1 VTARLRFGE
10 LGLLLPAIAVA
21 LAGAAILLLQRGR
34 EVTTLALAP
43 ALAAIGLFIGAHVW
57 LTIRRPG
64 VDQTLLPLAAV
75 LTALGL
81 TLVTRLEPQMGP
93 RQLVWLA
100 VALAG
105 WAVVIGFPRPVRWLA
120 GYRYTSAIL
129 GILLLLSTML
139 FGVDP
144 NGSGVRIWLGFG
156 GYYFQPS
163 ELLKIFL
170 IVFLAAYLEETR
182 DLIAAPGAAR
192 TVWRG
197 ASIAYLLPIAIMCG
211 VSVALQLVQRDLG
224 PALLFFAI
232 TLAMLYVAT
241 GRASYVLIGAAAFVA
256 SAFVGY
262 RLVSVARLRV
272 DVWLDPWS
280 DAADRGYQI
289 VQGLVS
295 FANGGIFGVG
305 LGYGHPEILPAAHT
319 DFPFAVIGE
328 EMGLV
333 GAAAVLAVFIVL
345 TLRGFAVAARAPDGF
360 TSLLATGLSTV
371 LSFQSLIILAGNLK
385 LLPLTGITLPFVS
398 YGGSSLVTNFLILAL
413 LQRVSAEE
421 AERG

>member
-1 VTARLRFGE
+1 VIARLRFGE
-10 LGLLLPAIAVA
+10 LGLLLPAVAVA
-21 LAGAAILLLQRGR
+21 LSGASILLLQRGR
-34 EVTTLALAP
+34 ELTTLALAP
-43 ALAAIGLFIGAHVW
+43 ALAMIALFFAAHVW
-57 LTIRRPG
+57 LTLRRPG
-64 VDQTLLPLAAV
+64 VDQTLLPLAAI

-81 TLVTRLEPQMGP
+81 TLVTRVEPAFGP

-100 VALAG
+100 VGFVG
-105 WAVVIGFPRPVRWLA
+105 WAVVIAFPRPVRWLA
-120 GYRYTSAIL
+120 GYRYTSAFL
-129 GILLLLSTML
+129 GIILIASTML

-163 ELLKIFL
+163 ELLKILL

-182 DLIAAPGAAR
+182 DLIAASGAAR

-197 ASIAYLLPIAIMCG
+197 ASIAYLLPIAAMCG

-224 PALLFFAI
+224 PALLLFAI

-241 GRASYVLIGAAAFVA
+241 GRASYVLLGTGAFIA

-262 RLVSVARLRV
+262 RLVAVARLRI

-289 VQGLVS
+289 VQGLVA

-328 EMGLV
+328 EMGLL

-345 TLRGFAVAARAPDGF
+345 TLRGFAIAARAPDGF
-360 TSLLATGLSTV
+360 TSLLAIGLSTV
-371 LSFQSLIILAGNLK
+371 LSFQSLIILAGTLK

>member
-1 VTARLRFGE
+1 MTARLRFGE
-10 LGLLLPAIAVA
+10 LGLLLPAIVVA
-21 LAGAAILLLQRGR
+21 LSGAAILLLQRGR
-34 EVTTLALAP
+34 ELTTLALAP
-43 ALAAIGLFIGAHVW
+43 ALATIALFIAAHAW
-57 LTIRRPG
+57 LILRRPG

-81 TLVTRLEPQMGP
+81 TLVTRIEPVLGP

-100 VALAG
+100 IGLLG

-120 GYRYTSAIL
+120 GYRYTSALL
-129 GILLLLSTML
+129 GIGLLVSTML

-144 NGSGVRIWLGFG
+144 NGSGVRIWLGYG

-163 ELLKIFL
+163 ELLKILL

-182 DLIAAPGAAR
+182 ELIAAPGEAR
-192 TVWRG
+192 AVWRG
-197 ASIAYLLPIAIMCG
+197 ASIAYLLPIAAMCG
-211 VSVALQLVQRDLG
+211 ISVALQLVQRDLG
-224 PALLFFAI
+224 PALLLFAI

-241 GRASYVLIGAAAFVA
+241 GRGSYVLIGLAAFVA
-256 SAFVGY
+256 SGFVGY
-262 RLVSVARLRV
+262 RLVSVARVRI
-272 DVWLDPWS
+272 DIWLDPWS

-328 EMGLV
+328 EMGLI

-345 TLRGFAVAARAPDGF
+345 ALRGFAIAARAPDGF

-413 LQRVSAEE
+413 LQRISAEE
-421 AERG
+421 ASRG